1 MDQGGTFT
9 DVVRPAPGGG
19 VVVDKC
25 LTSDAD
31 LRALAA
37 HDPAPRRGTTAA
49 TNALLEGR
57 ERRVLLLTTAGL
69 EDIEQVGDGRRGA
82 LFSLDPPPRRVVAR
96 RAVGVR
102 GRILADGTVEQPVD
116 LLQARAA
123 VEAALDSGDVDAVAI
138 ALIHGP
144 KAPEQERSLAALCRE
159 LGVVQVSVGHE
170 LAPSEGFLARVQ
182 TTVVDAALSPLLPRA
197 PGHYMRSDGGMAPH
211 DSSDW
216 TGCHSVLSGP
226 AGGVVAAHAL
236 RELLDPGGLAFT
248 LDMGGTSTDTACLSG
263 ALRRRDHLD
272 VAGLRLR
279 VPAVEL
285 HTVAAGGGSRLRVVG
300 GLYQVGPDS
309 AGARPGPA
317 CYGRGGPATVTD
329 CEAVLGRLPGFP
341 HVCGPA
347 ADQPLD
353 LAAAR
358 AALSAI
364 DPTRPV
370 EQVAEGFRA
379 VAHAAMARAVDAI
392 AAARGLDPR
401 AGTLIAFGGAGPGHA
416 CGVART
422 LGAARV
428 VVPLLAGAFSA
439 VGIGIAGRRHEQ
451 VLPLAHR
458 ELRGIESALTQ
469 TFSGVRSLRLGA
481 RVVGTSPVLE
491 LAISAAELSALGD
504 HTTRRGAALPRL
516 EPGPLRDRFDALHA
530 QELGFARPGLPVELV
545 ELRSATTASASPLP
559 VPHPQ
564 ERPHPKK
571 RPHPRTR
578 PHPTAPGPV
587 STVAAWFD
595 GLQEVPL
602 VDGHDEERLRGLRGP
617 ALVTLPGCTVVVE
630 SGWRVEPGSHALV
643 LVDEHPPPQRL
654 PTARSS
660 RDTAVFASRIMAVA
674 EHMGARLGRLSQS
687 VSIREREDFSCA
699 VFDAAGHL
707 VANAPHV
714 PVHLGAMGETLR
726 HLSEAGPLP
735 PGTMWLSNDPYHG
748 GSHLP
753 DLTLMA
759 PVHGEDGVLIGHV
772 GCRAH
777 HVDVGGTH
785 AGSMPP
791 HARHIDEEG
800 IVITRHCLVAAGEL
814 RLPAL
819 DGCREPE
826 VVAADLEAQ
835 AAACA
840 AGVERLAALAQE
852 LGREG
857 FVAQLQHLQDAVA
870 EGTAAALGSW
880 ARSRAGAPRGRATE
894 QLDDG
899 SLLSVDVALDGAGLR
914 LELAAPAHPGN
925 RNAPCAVARA
935 VLLYVLR
942 CLDPEHQSLPMNEGA
957 LRTVQLQWEPGGL
970 FDPAWPRAVAG
981 GNVETSQRLADALL
995 LALGQSA
1002 ASQGTMNN
1010 LTVQTPSGSWY
1021 ETIAGG
1027 AGAGPGR
1034 HGQDAVQVH
1043 MTNTRNTDVEVLE
1056 RRFPVVLR
1064 ALRIRRGSG
1073 GPGRWTGGAGLEKLW
1088 EFQAPA
1094 EVALMAERRAAGAPG
1109 AAGGGPGSPGCDAVR
1124 CGGRWRPLSGTARLG
1139 AGDQLRI
1146 RTPGGGGW
1154 EAPAPE

>member
-19 VVVDKC
+19 VVLEKR

-31 LRALAA
+31 LGALADG
-37 HDPAPRRGTTAA
+37 DPAPRRGTTAA

-57 ERRVLLLTTAGL
+57 ERPVLLLTTAGL
-69 EDIEQVGDGRRGA
+69 EDIERVGDGRRGA
-82 LFSLDPPPRRVVAR
+82 LFSLDPPRRRVVAR
-96 RAVGVR
+96 RALGIP

-116 LLQARAA
+116 LDRARAKISRVLEDTD
-123 VEAALDSGDVDAVAI
+123 VEAVAVV
-138 ALIHGP
+138 LLHGP
-144 KAPEQERSLAALCRE
+144 KAPAQEHALAELCRA
-159 LGVVQVSVGHE
+159 LGVAQVSVGNE
-170 LAPSEGFLARVQ
+170 LAPSEGFLGRVQ

-197 PGHYMRSDGGMAPH
+197 AGQYMRSDGGMAPH
-211 DSSDW
+211 RSSDW

-226 AGGVVAAHAL
+226 AGGVVAAQAL
-236 RELLDPGGLAFT
+236 RQQLDPEGLAFT
-248 LDMGGTSTDTACLSG
+248 LDMGGTSTDTACLHG

-341 HVCGPA
+341 PVCGPG
-347 ADQPLD
+347 ADQPLA

-358 AALSAI
+358 AAIQAL

-370 EQVAEGFRA
+370 EEVAAGFRA

-392 AAARGLDPR
+392 AAARGVDPR
-401 AGTLIAFGGAGPGHA
+401 AGALVAFGGAGPGHA

-422 LGAARV
+422 LGARRV

-458 ELRGIESALTQ
+458 SLDDLEQAITAP
-469 TFSGVRSLRLGA
+469 FSGTLELRLGA

-491 LAISAAELSALGD
+491 LAISTAELRALGHHAPR
-504 HTTRRGAALPRL
+504 HTGGLPRL

-530 QELGFARPGLPVELV
+530 EELGFARPGLPVELV
-545 ELRSATTASASPLP
+545 ELRCATTAASRPLP
-559 VPHPQ
+559 LPGQRGP
-564 ERPHPKK
+564 RPA
-571 RPHPRTR
+571 T
-578 PHPTAPGPV
+578 
-587 STVAAWFD
+587 TVEAWFD
-595 GLQEVPL
+595 GTRSVPL
-602 VDGHDEERLRGLRGP
+602 IDGHDTEQLCGLRGP
-617 ALVTLPGCTVVVE
+617 ALVALPGCTVVVE
-630 SGWRVEPGSHALV
+630 PGWRVEPGPHALV
-643 LVDEHPPPQRL
+643 LVDERPPPRRL
-654 PTARSS
+654 PTTRSS
-660 RDTAVFASRIMAVA
+660 RDTAIFASRIMAVA

-687 VSIREREDFSCA
+687 VSIREREDYSCA

-726 HLSEAGPLP
+726 HLRQSGPLP
-735 PGTMWLSNDPYHG
+735 AGTMWLSNDPYHG

-759 PVHGEDGVLIGHV
+759 PVHDEDGVLVGHV

-791 HARHIDEEG
+791 SARHIDEEG
-800 IVITRHCLVAAGEL
+800 IVITRHCLVDGDTL

-819 DGCREPE
+819 EGCREPG

-840 AGVERLAALAQE
+840 AGVERLRALAQE

-857 FVAQLQHLQDAVA
+857 FIAQLQHLQDAVA
-870 EGTAAALGSW
+870 EGTAVALGAW
-880 ARSRAGAPRGRATE
+880 ARSRPGPPRGQATE
-894 QLDDG
+894 RLDDG
-899 SLLSVDVALDGAGLR
+899 SPLSVDLALDPTGLR
-914 LELAAPAHPGN
+914 LRLSAPAHAGN
-925 RNAPCAVARA
+925 RNAPGAVARA
-935 VLLYVLR
+935 VVLYVLR
-942 CLDPEHQSLPMNEGA
+942 CLQKDHQALPMNEGA
-957 LRTVQLQWEPGGL
+957 LRTVQLARQPGGL
-970 FDPAWPRAVAG
+970 FDPVWPRAVAG

-995 LALGQSA
+995 RALGQSA

-1010 LTVQTPSGSWY
+1010 LTVQTPAGAWY

-1064 ALRIRRGSG
+1064 ALRIRRDSG
-1073 GPGRWTGGAGLEKLW
+1073 GTGRWRGGAGLEKVW
-1088 EFQAPA
+1088 EFQAPV
-1094 EVALMAERRAAGAPG
+1094 EVALMAGRRAAGAPG
-1109 AAGGGPGSPGCDAVR
+1109 AAGGGPGLPGHDEVRQAGQWSP
-1124 CGGRWRPLSGTARLG
+1124 LHGTARLA

-1146 RTPGGGGW
+1146 LTPGGGGW
-1154 EAPAPE
+1154 GAPTGD